1 MVEKGKDIVN
11 KAGKQRRSFEPTGQ
25 EKTAVLMDG
34 VSSMELFAQ
43 PDGRYLKVLY
53 DLSLNIPVGVCHGI
67 TGEGAFEL
75 QLVSEIIGNVK
86 PHEKGQCSLLEIGMM
101 RQKRRILPH
110 VYYVNDQRVLFDH
123 MHVLGYL
130 MFASE
135 HMEGKPDKKQRD
147 WLRLLLRTGLYP
159 FTLTYIR
166 ALSPA
171 EYAIVSALVAYGTKS
186 RLVVMDFSAID
197 VPEHLIKPFSALMRE
212 FVLSGKTVVLASRS
226 RELVQSACSSAS
238 FLIDGTIEISDSVA
252 SLCAAYDQRIL
263 LVSTR
268 FPDAAALALKAA
280 FPALRVQTENYGV
293 SLHETEGERT
303 GYTMSAISRAL
314 EAAQI
319 SFDSISVPE
328 PSLEE
333 AFQEVKRAL

>member
-1 MVEKGKDIVN
+1 MKN
-11 KAGKQRRSFEPTGQ
+11 AGRQRRNFEPTGQ

-53 DLSLNIPVGVCHGI
+53 NLSLEIPVGECHGI

-75 QLVSEIIGNVK
+75 QLISEIIGNVK

-110 VYYVNDQRVLFDH
+110 VYYINDQRVLFDH

-135 HMEGKPDKKQRD
+135 HMAGKPEQKQKE
-147 WLRLLLRTGLYP
+147 WLALLLRTGLFP

-166 ALSPA
+166 ELSPA
-171 EYAIVSALVAYGTKS
+171 EYAIVSTLVAYGTKA
-186 RLVVMDFSAID
+186 RLVVMDFSRID
-197 VPEHLIKPFSALMRE
+197 VPEHLIQPLAALLRE
-212 FVLSGKTVVLASRS
+212 FRSSGKTVVLASRS
-226 RELVQSACSSAS
+226 RALVQSACTSAS
-238 FLIDGTIEISDSVA
+238 FLMDGTIVTSGSVA
-252 SLCAAYDQRIL
+252 ALCAAYDRRVLQIA
-263 LVSTR
+263 TR
-268 FPDAAALALKAA
+268 LPDAASSVLRAA
-280 FPALRVQTENYGV
+280 FPNLRTAEEEAGV
-293 SLHETEGERT
+293 SLFAQERRT
-303 GYTMSAISRAL
+303 GACSVSAASRAL
-314 EAAQI
+314 ELANIPFSAI
-319 SFDSISVPE
+319 CVPD

-333 AFQEVKRAL
+333 AFQEVKRTL